1 MFKKKE
7 KPAEVKKDLSTSHS
21 RKDSSKSDREDED
34 SAQLDKLD
42 DKKSDSVPVRK
53 DSGVKEEPNGNGTK
67 SDLSDS
73 YKKREER
80 KRQDSIDQGTASGD
94 VIIRIDSARSVK
106 DKKKSSKSSSDDHAT
121 SKTSS
126 RGLLK
131 IEEPIIHIHRD
142 NEEKFDAASELSEL
156 DNYPLDQ
163 DDNIKLDAAYNYF
176 SNDFIKA
183 VNKLH
188 DLSRNANGQIMP
200 PEIVIIGP
208 TSHGKSALFEAL
220 IGTEAHIIC
229 LFNFRFVFGE
239 HSSFHPN

>member
-42 DKKSDSVPVRK
+42 DKKSDSLPPKK
-53 DSGVKEEPNGNGTK
+53 DSGIKDESNSNGSK
-67 SDLSDS
+67 SADLSDS

-80 KRQDSIDQGTASGD
+80 KRQNSIDQDITTSGD

-106 DKKKSSKSSSDDHAT
+106 DKKKSSKSSEDHAT
-121 SKTSS
+121 SKSSS
-126 RGLLK
+126 RSLLRV
-131 IEEPIIHIHRD
+131 EEPIVHIHRD
-142 NEEKFDAASELSEL
+142 NEEKIEAASELTEL

-163 DDNIKLDAAYNYF
+163 DDNIKLDAAYNNF
-176 SNDFIKA
+176 SSDFIKA

-188 DLSRNANGQIMP
+188 DISRNANGQIMP
-200 PEIVIIGP
+200 PEIVLIGP
-208 TSHGKSALFEAL
+208 TSHGKSALLEAL
-220 IGTEAHIIC
+220 IGT
-229 LFNFRFVFGE
+229 
-239 HSSFHPN
+239 